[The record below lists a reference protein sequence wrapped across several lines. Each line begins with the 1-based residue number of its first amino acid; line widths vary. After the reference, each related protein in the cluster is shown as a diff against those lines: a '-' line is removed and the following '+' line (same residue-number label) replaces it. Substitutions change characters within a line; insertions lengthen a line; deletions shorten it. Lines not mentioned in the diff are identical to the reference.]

1 MKRIDLTVL
10 IATRN
15 GEHVL
20 PRTLDGYRRLAA
32 PSVGWKLL
40 VVDNASTDATPDIVG
55 SYKQDLPLDFL
66 RQPVPG
72 KSRALNTGLAAVE
85 GRLVV
90 LADDDAVP
98 APGFLDAWAEYL
110 ERKGCY
116 GLFGGSIEPLFE
128 VPPPKWLIET
138 RLKFAMMFAERDLPE
153 GPIAPGEIYGPNMA
167 VRTWVLDRG
176 LRYDEN
182 IGANGADPNYLMG
195 EDTDFCLRV
204 AEFGVQCWF
213 AKRPRVRHIVRPHQF
228 TAEAWAGRAYRQGR
242 GRAYL
247 MRKRGCIVPP
257 IPSAG

>member
-1 MKRIDLTVL
+1 MAWRDLLRSATVDARQRITRNSCRTSVVKRIDLTVL

-20 PRTLDGYRRLAA
+20 PRTLNGYRRLAV

-55 SYKQDLPLDFL
+55 SYKQDLPLDLL

-128 VPPPKWLIET
+128 VPPPKWLIEN
-138 RLKFAMMFAERDLPE
+138 LVE
-153 GPIAPGEIYGPNMA
+153 
-167 VRTWVLDRG
+167 V
-176 LRYDEN
+176 RYD
-182 IGANGADPNYLMG
+182 
-195 EDTDFCLRV
+195 
-204 AEFGVQCWF
+204 
-213 AKRPRVRHIVRPHQF
+213 VRRAGF
-228 TAEAWAGRAYRQGR
+228 AGRSDRSGR
-242 GRAYL
+242 NIWTQHGRSHL
-247 MRKRGCIVPP
+247 GP
-257 IPSAG
+257 

>member
-128 VPPPKWLIET
+128 VPPPKWLIEN
-138 RLKFAMMFAERDLPE
+138 LVE
-153 GPIAPGEIYGPNMA
+153 
-167 VRTWVLDRG
+167 V
-176 LRYDEN
+176 RYD
-182 IGANGADPNYLMG
+182 
-195 EDTDFCLRV
+195 
-204 AEFGVQCWF
+204 
-213 AKRPRVRHIVRPHQF
+213 VRRAGF
-228 TAEAWAGRAYRQGR
+228 AGRSDRSGR
-242 GRAYL
+242 NIWTQHGRSHL
-247 MRKRGCIVPP
+247 GP
-257 IPSAG
+257 